1 MDFNKYFSEAE
12 DSAHENYL
20 SYGGDDTDWDGDF
33 SFNGGDGTMNTG
45 AGAPT
50 SQPYIITLSNTT
62 TNDITSNI
70 VGKAFQNITASSNGV
85 QTGMTYTMGISGVTY
100 LEFLYQQLN
109 KPFVVG
115 MTYIDSSSASQALKT
130 LLLKVRDA
138 NGNEQAKTLVPTID
152 PYQQQTDI
160 VALRQVF
167 KWDGFTSVTIDV
179 SASSFTT
186 LYFYPSENVNIS
198 RGLAGNSVARQYGNP
213 NVVRQDKVVLGQ
225 GVARALRG

>member
-1 MDFNKYFSEAE
+1 MDLNKYFSDAE
-12 DSAHENYL
+12 DSANENYL
-20 SYGGDDTDWDGDF
+20 SYSGDETDWDDSF
-33 SFNGGDGTMNTG
+33 SFDGSGVNAS
-45 AGAPT
+45 AGSPT
-50 SQPYIITLSNTT
+50 AQPYIITLSNTT
-62 TNDITSNI
+62 TNAIASNI
-70 VGKAFQNITASSNGV
+70 IGKAFQNITAAGNGINA
-85 QTGMTYTMGISGVTY
+85 GMTYTMGISGVTY

-115 MTYIDSSSASQALKT
+115 LTYIDSSSASQALKT

-152 PYQQQTDI
+152 PYQQQNDI

-167 KWDGFTSVTIDV
+167 KWDGFTSITID
-179 SASSFTT
+179 SNASSSTT

-198 RGLAGNSVARQYGNP
+198 RGLAGNSVNRQFGNP

-225 GVARALRG
+225 GVASALRQG